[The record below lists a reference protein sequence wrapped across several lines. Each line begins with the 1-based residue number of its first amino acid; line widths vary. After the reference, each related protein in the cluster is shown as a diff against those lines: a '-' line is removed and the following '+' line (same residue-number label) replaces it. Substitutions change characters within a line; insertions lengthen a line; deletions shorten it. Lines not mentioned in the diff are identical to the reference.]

1 MIILENI
8 KSNELSLAFS
18 KIVSKG
24 LCCDKVWGISIFA
37 FCIPIRGIY
46 RKLLLKTLAF
56 YHVNDVQIHTSEQ
69 QLKDLGSHFEKSAF
83 GPSVWIQIHID
94 IDFTKLGA
102 TAFIISFLR
111 LRCGAHLIHKPTV
124 DNVVEP
130 LREDLIAFLSAYRDA
145 MAKNIKTQILH
156 KSYGKKKKSKTETKH
171 EREFCM
177 RGNEDLVQISLK
189 QSSRLGVF

>member
-1 MIILENI
+1 MHGDL
-8 KSNELSLAFS
+8 
-18 KIVSKG
+18 
-24 LCCDKVWGISIFA
+24 WGISIFA

-156 KSYGKKKKSKTETKH
+156 KSYGKKKSKTETKH